1 MNLLPWFRF
10 YNEAVDDEKLRLLA
24 FEDRWHYVALLCCKS
39 KGLLDED
46 SPLMR
51 RKVAVKL
58 GLDSRELDEVARRL
72 ADVELINQETLQPL
86 AWERRQFRSD
96 VDPSGAE
103 RQRKLREKRRA
114 EKDNALANGSVTR
127 DVTDASRV
135 TVTNV
140 TPLDTDTDTEE
151 EEAKA
156 SLSGTADA
164 APDAGDAGGAKA
176 PGKSAPIDHC
186 PHQDIIAL
194 YHEMLPELPA
204 TVVSRWRGSVGET
217 DLRTRWKEDKR
228 HQSLDF
234 WRRFFATVRTSTH
247 WMGENERRWQANL
260 AWMVKRTNFDKA
272 IQRMVEN
279 ARQSAHARPT
289 TPEAAHV

>member
-51 RKVAVKL
+51 RKIAVKL

-72 ADVELINQETLQPL
+72 SEVELIDQESLQPL
-86 AWERRQFRSD
+86 GWQNRQFRSD

-114 EKDNALANGSVTR
+114 EKDNALGNASVTR

-135 TVTNV
+135 TDTNV

-156 SLSGTADA
+156 SLSDI
-164 APDAGDAGGAKA
+164 AGAMSDGAEAGGADA
-176 PGKSAPIDHC
+176 PKKTPPVDHC

-194 YHEMLPELPA
+194 YHDILPELPV
-204 TVVSRWRGSVGET
+204 TVASRWRGSTGES

-234 WRRFFATVRTSTH
+234 WRRFFATIRTSRH
-247 WMGENERRWQANL
+247 WMGENDRDWRANL
-260 AWMVKRTNFDKA
+260 QWLVKRGNFDKA
-272 IQRMVEN
+272 VQRMVDN
-279 ARQSAHARPT
+279 ARQAQPTATHQEPAR
-289 TPEAAHV
+289 V